1 MAKQNIKISKKKDFD
16 NIFKKGKVAMGN
28 FLILRFLKND
38 ENIGRF
44 AFIVSKK
51 VSLKAVDR
59 NKIRRRLSE
68 ATKEYREMLA
78 GTDVVFIV
86 LPQAKLKN
94 FLEIKEEVSVLLNKI
109 IKNR

>member
-1 MAKQNIKISKKKDFD
+1 MIKQNTKISKKKDFD
-16 NIFKKGKVAMGN
+16 DIFKKGKAIKGS
-28 FLILRFLKND
+28 FLIIRFLRNNKD
-38 ENIGRF
+38 RSRF

-68 ATKEYREMLA
+68 AVKKYKEILA
-78 GTDVVFIV
+78 GTDIIFIV
-86 LPQAKLKN
+86 LPQAKLKS
-94 FLEIKEEVSVLLNKI
+94 FLEIKEEITVLLNKI